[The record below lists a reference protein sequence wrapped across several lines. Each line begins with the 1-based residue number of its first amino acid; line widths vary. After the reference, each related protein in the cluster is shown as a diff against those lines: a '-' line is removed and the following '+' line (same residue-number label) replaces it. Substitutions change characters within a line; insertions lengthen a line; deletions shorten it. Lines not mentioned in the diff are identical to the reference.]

1 MIGALSRAASMT
13 LNRAPSWA
21 HRGWRSP
28 KDNHDMSSL
37 FVAFKRQRYLLLWL
51 GQIASHLGTHIYEI
65 ALAWFVLQ
73 KTGSA
78 AAMGGVLIASFV
90 PTGMLVLVGGVFADR
105 LPRIPIMLVS
115 DCGRF
120 VLMLVMTWLAL
131 NGALTIWLVLVISA
145 LVGVLDAFF
154 WPAYKSIFPELVQT
168 SELASANSAEVIGS
182 QGVHI
187 LAPAIGAGLI
197 AIGGI
202 PVAFALNGVSFLL
215 SAVSLVAMLAVP
227 AELASAAR
235 VAVGPAISSELAVES
250 ELPKAR
256 VRSGGFWRELRE
268 GIATARALPWILLT
282 IALTGLANLAA
293 EGALTVAL
301 PYYVQHTLAGSP
313 LLYGGLLV
321 AAAVGGVPAALWFG
335 SRAVRR
341 RGLLLYSA
349 FALSMLAVSLVGL
362 VPWAPVMLAAMFIE
376 GLFLTIFDLSWSTS
390 LQQYIPVEK
399 LGRVSSIDQL
409 GSYIVYP
416 LSYGLTGLLVD
427 RFGASQDL
435 LWGGVFA
442 AVVVSLGLLSRSV
455 RKLD

>member
-1 MIGALSRAASMT
+1 MT
-13 LNRAPSWA
+13 LFAAFNR
-21 HRGWRSP
+21 R
-28 KDNHDMSSL
+28 
-37 FVAFKRQRYLLLWL
+37 RYTLLWF

-78 AAMGGVLIASFV
+78 AAMGGVLIAAFV
-90 PTGMLVLVGGVFADR
+90 PPGILVLVGGVFADR

-120 VLMLVMTWLAL
+120 ALMLVMTWLAL
-131 NGALTIWLVLVISA
+131 NGSLTIWLVLVISA

-154 WPAYKSIFPELVQT
+154 WPAYKSIFPELVPA
-168 SELASANSAEVIGS
+168 SELASANSLEVIGS

-197 AIGGI
+197 AAGGI
-202 PVAFALNGVSFLL
+202 PIAFALNGVSFLL

-235 VAVGPAISSELAVES
+235 VAAPVALGAGAGALAAEAEPAPPQSLQTRAQ
-250 ELPKAR
+250 R
-256 VRSGGFWRELRE
+256 GRFWRELRE
-268 GIATARALPWILLT
+268 GIATARALPWVLLT

-293 EGALTVAL
+293 QGAIAVAL

-321 AAAVGGVPAALWFG
+321 AEAVGGVPIALWFG
-335 SRAVRR
+335 SRNVQR
-341 RGLLLYSA
+341 RGPLLYGA
-349 FALSMLAVSLVGL
+349 LALSMLAIALVGL
-362 VPWAPVMLAAMFIE
+362 VPWTPVMLAAMFIE
-376 GLFLTIFDLSWSTS
+376 GLFLTLFDLAWATA
-390 LQQYIPVEK
+390 LQQYIPLEK

-427 RFGASQDL
+427 RFGAGPDL
-435 LWGGVFA
+435 LWSGVFA
-442 AVVVSLGLLSRSV
+442 AAVISLGFLSRSV
-455 RKLD
+455 RALD